1 MYYPTITDGI
11 KEVLDVQ
18 MRKIVPTW
26 MTSYLLGKSKEG
38 EMYKCQVSLY
48 DLSRDDV
55 ISEIK
60 KYYEKRGYNEPKPE
74 KFENKTKDFI
84 ISEFIL
90 FRLRFDFDDDIWNYV
105 RGHESN

>member
-1 MYYPTITDGI
+1 MYYPTITDEI
-11 KEVLDVQ
+11 KEVLDV
-18 MRKIVPTW
+18 RKRNTVPIW
-26 MTSYLLGKSKEG
+26 MTSLIMDELEYGQRF
-38 EMYKCQVSLY
+38 KCQASLH

-84 ISEFIL
+84 ISEFIMI
-90 FRLRFDFDDDIWNYV
+90 RLRLDFDSDIWNYV
-105 RGHESN
+105 KGHESN